1 MLLVNNF
8 SMQRKLSLLF
18 QFHVSLVLSNVHAKL
33 VEKSLEIYFGEENKT
48 KQFIT
53 EMISSLPQG
62 KKKKVSGSVKDC
74 KKNAHE
80 SIMKKRKFL

>member
-1 MLLVNNF
+1 
-8 SMQRKLSLLF
+8 MQRKLSLLF

-48 KQFIT
+48 KRFIT

-62 KKKKVSGSVKDC
+62 EKKKSLRLSERLQ
-74 KKNAHE
+74 KNAHE

>member
-1 MLLVNNF
+1 
-8 SMQRKLSLLF
+8 MQRKLSLLF

-48 KQFIT
+48 KRFIT

-62 KKKKVSGSVKDC
+62 EKKSLRLSERLQKKC
-74 KKNAHE
+74 T
-80 SIMKKRKFL
+80 

>member
-1 MLLVNNF
+1 
-8 SMQRKLSLLF
+8 MQRKLSLLF

-48 KQFIT
+48 KRFIT

-62 KKKKVSGSVKDC
+62 EKKSLRLSERLQ
-74 KKNAHE
+74 KNAHE

>member
-1 MLLVNNF
+1 
-8 SMQRKLSLLF
+8 MQRKLSLLF

-62 KKKKVSGSVKDC
+62 RKKKSLRLSERLQ
-74 KKNAHE
+74 KNAHE

>member
-1 MLLVNNF
+1 
-8 SMQRKLSLLF
+8 MQRKLSLLF

-48 KQFIT
+48 KRFIT

-62 KKKKVSGSVKDC
+62 EKKKVSGSVKDC
-74 KKNAHE
+74 KKMHMNQ
-80 SIMKKRKFL
+80 L

>member
-48 KQFIT
+48 KRFIT

-62 KKKKVSGSVKDC
+62 EKKSLRLSERLQKKC
-74 KKNAHE
+74 T
-80 SIMKKRKFL
+80 